1 MTGIIPPEELVEQME
16 TPMETTEETPETPGD
31 ELAAVREVVLR
42 AHPDVVPELVS
53 GATVAEVLASVEPAR
68 AAYARI
74 AERLTPA
81 AAATATA
88 PTSPNFPSL
97 PSVPAGGAGPVPLD
111 PDRLPAPEKI
121 RRGLAS
127 R

>member
-1 MTGIIPPEELVEQME
+1 MTGIIPPEELAEQTE
-16 TPMETTEETPETPGD
+16 TPVVTTENDVVTTPVVTPGD

-53 GATVAEVLASVEPAR
+53 GSTVAEVLASVEPAR

-81 AAATATA
+81 APA
-88 PTSPNFPSL
+88 
-97 PSVPAGGAGPVPLD
+97 PSVPAIPAGGAGPVPLD

-121 RRGLAS
+121 RRGLTT
-127 R
+127 RG

>member
-1 MTGIIPPEELVEQME
+1 MTGMISPEELREQE
-16 TPMETTEETPETPGD
+16 ELPVTTIDAEEQVVAVPEGMGD

-42 AHPDVVPELVS
+42 AHPDVVPELVR
-53 GATVAEVLASVEPAR
+53 GATAAEVLASIEPAR

-74 AERLTPA
+74 AAQIGP
-81 AAATATA
+81 A
-88 PTSPNFPSL
+88 PTASPSP
-97 PSVPAGGAGPVPLD
+97 PAPAIPAGGAGPVPRD
-111 PDRLPAPEKI
+111 PDRLPAPEKF